1 MTAPH
6 FTTIKVS
13 AKVRDELNQL
23 AAAEGC
29 TAGNMLEKLLS
40 DYLWRLQVEAA
51 KRAMREA
58 PQDVWDEYMREVNA
72 WDATLLDGLEDE
84 KWEE

>member
-13 AKVRDELNQL
+13 TKVRDELNQL

-29 TAGNMLEKLLS
+29 TAGSMLEKLLS

-72 WDATLLDGLEDE
+72 WDATLLDGIEDE